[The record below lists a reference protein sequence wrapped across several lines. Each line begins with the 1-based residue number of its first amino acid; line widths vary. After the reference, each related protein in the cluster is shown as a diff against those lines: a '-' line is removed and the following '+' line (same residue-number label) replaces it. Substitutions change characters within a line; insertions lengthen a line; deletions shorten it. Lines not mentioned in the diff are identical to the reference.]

1 MRKVRNMTYDGSL
14 KFDTKIDSSGFD
26 KGISLLKKAAAGLGL
41 AKLTNEIIDVG
52 ATFEASMSQ
61 VAAISMATEEEF
73 EALSA
78 AAKEMG
84 ATTKYTAAE
93 AADGLQYLSLAGYSA
108 AESIEALP
116 KVLRLAQAGGM
127 DLAYASD
134 LLTDSMA
141 VMGLGIKDMDNF
153 SDQLA
158 MAASKSNTSVA
169 QLGEAVL
176 VAGGQAKLASM
187 STEEMNTALG
197 ILADNGIKGSEG
209 GTALRN
215 TLKNLYTPTSQSA
228 KVMKKLGLSTSD
240 AQGNLRDAQDVLK
253 DLKKSLDGMSES
265 KRIETMGDIFDTRTI
280 AAASALLENCGDRW
294 DELEGYLSDCDGA
307 AKRMAD
313 TMNDNLRGR
322 LDEMSSAAEA
332 LGITVFEKAAPGLK
346 TLAEA
351 ATSAISAV
359 DLFAQNGGLD
369 IISNVAPILLAGA
382 AGYMTYTG
390 AIKLAATAQAAF
402 NAVSMANPIGLAI
415 AGATMLTVATV
426 KLTKA
431 AIEPQVT
438 AELERTQAIR
448 DNIRAMKDSSLES
461 NAQAKAALAETD
473 RIKGLADE
481 LRELVDTNGKVQDSD
496 KDRVNYILGELNNA
510 LGTEYKLVDDNVQKW
525 NELEGSV
532 DKVIQK
538 QQAQALLDSVSGEYQ
553 EANANKK
560 TYADEVASASAR
572 ITEIETR
579 IAQLKDIDRQI
590 QESYDNYEKHQELL
604 SSVGLKRRH
613 QLTREISELESELIR
628 VTERHDAASAQWNLN
643 NETIMRYEAL
653 KTASLSGNYEELEK
667 AIADFSQTIITAN
680 SLANASDY
688 ERENVLKTQLAE
700 QITLY
705 NGVCSEMAAGT
716 EGFTESLVNDYAD
729 AVAKSVGEFV
739 KGGGDLSSAVAIFN
753 EKGLVL
759 SDELINAMAA
769 EIGVGTET
777 IRQAITD
784 TITNAETEAK
794 IKATEAGTSI
804 GGNLSAGIVVG
815 MQQGAWQVNSA
826 GASLVQAALTGATNK
841 AVIRS
846 PSHVFRDQVGY
857 MMSLGVAYGVEDGIP
872 VAAQAM
878 ERLCDGLITEAKD
891 SQERQEKLQ
900 QRVLQSLKNS
910 FDLGLI
916 TEEQYYSQLTKLRDS
931 YFAAGAEKWE
941 KYTLEIL
948 KHNIDATE
956 KQRDA
961 LAKIYDDIA
970 NNITDKIDEIGDAQA
985 SLADGMRSMTNGV
998 STITYKGLGADGG
1011 DIVDTVLDVNSLR
1024 EANNTK
1030 EAFQNAALA
1039 AKDRIAAALGE
1050 ENKELTAQIYDTI
1063 RTMGADEGLAF
1074 ANAIL
1079 DANNNTF
1086 SEWIAEQIRGAG
1098 LNDEVARSLYAED
1111 MENMGEQLAEEMY
1124 SAWDA
1129 ELAKQFGQLPADF
1142 WELGGE
1148 AAAGFYD
1155 GFMSDIEGYIADI
1168 EEQISMRISGY
1179 SADGGFGG
1187 TNINGSYNTT
1197 SYTIQTPGGSEGSW
1211 IRAIKDRETIE
1222 KMTGGY

>member
-1 MRKVRNMTYDGSL
+1 MAYDGSL

-26 KGISLLKKAAAGLGL
+26 KGLSMLKKAAAGLSL
-41 AKLTNEIIDVG
+41 AKLTDEIIDVG

-93 AADGLQYLSLAGYSA
+93 AADGLQYLSLAGYTA

-176 VAGGQAKLASM
+176 VAGGQAKLAAM

-228 KVMKKLGLSTSD
+228 KVMKNLGISTAD
-240 AQGNLRDAQDVLK
+240 AEGNLRDAQDVLK

-280 AAASALLENCGDRW
+280 AAASALLENCGERW
-294 DELEGYLSDCDGA
+294 DELEGYLSECDGA

-322 LDEMSSAAEA
+322 VDEMSSAAEA
-332 LGITVFEKAAPGLK
+332 LGITIFEKAAPGLK
-346 TLAEA
+346 ALAET
-351 ATSAISAV
+351 ATTTISAV
-359 DLFAQNGGLD
+359 DSFLQDGGLD
-369 IISNVAPILLAGA
+369 IISNVAPMLLAGA

-390 AIKLAATAQAAF
+390 AIKLAAMAQAAF
-402 NAVSMANPIGLAI
+402 NAVSMTNPVGLMVAAIGALTGAAI
-415 AGATMLTVATV
+415 ACDVALNGT
-426 KLTKA
+426 TR
-431 AIEPQVT
+431 AIKK
-438 AELERTQAIR
+438 ERQEYEDAK
-448 DNIRAMKDSSLES
+448 RAVNED
-461 NAQAKAALAETD
+461 AQAKAQQIERAQT
-473 RIKGLADE
+473 LADE
-481 LRELVDTNGKVQDSD
+481 LYRLVDANGRVRAGYE
-496 KDRVNYILGELNNA
+496 DRVKYILGELSA
-510 LGTEYKLVDDNVQKW
+510 ATGQEIQIVD
-525 NELEGSV
+525 G
-532 DKVIQK
+532 VIQK
-538 QQAQALLDSVSGEYQ
+538 YGELKDELNDVLKQKEAAALVEGVNENYNAAVASIEEYRQKTIDLRGELDLLLDKYKDEIATTGMIPQVVIAATAAYQ
-553 EANANKK
+553 ESEKQ
-560 TYADEVASASAR
+560 YAQC
-572 ITEIETR
+572 TEDKIKYGEMLE
-579 IAQLKDIDRQI
+579 QF
-590 QESYDNYEKHQELL
+590 EL
-604 SSVGLKRRH
+604 
-613 QLTREISELESELIR
+613 
-628 VTERHDAASAQWNLN
+628 
-643 NETIMRYEAL
+643 
-653 KTASLSGNYEELEK
+653 GNYEEFKKLYRSYNGIMQGNAATALTTFQQKRDTYEK
-667 AIADFSQTIITAN
+667 EKDILM
-680 SLANASDY
+680 SLLQRAEAAGN
-688 ERENVLKTQLAE
+688 TQLAE
-700 QITLY
+700 EFKNQLATIDAELGKLETSIT
-705 NGVCSEMAAGT
+705 
-716 EGFTESLVNDYAD
+716 
-729 AVAKSVGEFV
+729 
-739 KGGGDLSSAVAIFN
+739 
-753 EKGLVL
+753 
-759 SDELINAMAA
+759 DELR
-769 EIGVGTET
+769 T
-777 IRQAITD
+777 IAQTSL
-784 TITNAETEAK
+784 TEAK
-794 IKATEAGTSI
+794 AI
-804 GGNLSAGIVVG
+804 GVNISSGIVVG

-826 GASLVQAALTGATNK
+826 GASLVRAAFTGATDA

-872 VAAQAM
+872 VAVQSM
-878 ERLCDGLITEAKD
+878 EKLCAGLVGEAKD
-891 SQERQEKLQ
+891 AAERQEKLQ

-916 TEEQYYSQLTKLRDS
+916 TEEQYYEQLTKLRDS
-931 YFAAGAEKWE
+931 YFAAGSEEWE

-948 KHNIDATE
+948 KYNIDAAE
-956 KQRDA
+956 EQRNA
-961 LAKIYDDIA
+961 LKKIYDDIA
-970 NNITDKIDEIGDAQA
+970 YNITDKLDEIGDAQT
-985 SLADGMRSMTNGV
+985 SLADSLKSMASGV
-998 STITYKGLGADGG
+998 STITYKGLGADGS
-1011 DIVDTVLDVNSLR
+1011 DIVDTVLDVNGLR
-1024 EANNTK
+1024 KANDTK

-1039 AKDRIAAALGE
+1039 AKDRIKTALGE

-1079 DANNNTF
+1079 NANDDTF
-1086 SEWIAEQIRGAG
+1086 SEWIAQQIRGAG
-1098 LNDEVARSLYAED
+1098 LNDGVAQSLYAED
-1111 MENMGEQLAEEMY
+1111 MQNMGEHLIGELY

-1129 ELAKQFGQLPADF
+1129 ELEKQFGQLPGDF
-1142 WELGGE
+1142 WDIGAE
-1148 AAAGFYD
+1148 AANGFYE
-1155 GFMSDIEGYIADI
+1155 GFLNDINAYMAELERQITTRIASFAPMIEGVG
-1168 EEQISMRISGY
+1168 GY
-1179 SADGGFGG
+1179 GG
-1187 TNINGSYNTT
+1187 TITSTT
-1197 SYTIQTPGGSEGSW
+1197 YSPSYTINAPSGDAQSITNS
-1211 IRAIKDRETIE
+1211 IKNYETAK

>member
-14 KFDTKIDSSGFD
+14 KFDTKIDGSGFD

-127 DLAYASD
+127 ELAYASD

-402 NAVSMANPIGLAI
+402 NAVSMANPIGLMAAAIGVLTGAAI
-415 AGATMLTVATV
+415 ACDVALNGT
-426 KLTKA
+426 TR
-431 AIEPQVT
+431 AIKK
-438 AELERTQAIR
+438 ERQEYENAK
-448 DNIRAMKDSSLES
+448 RAVNED
-461 NAQAKAALAETD
+461 AQAKAQQIERAQT
-473 RIKGLADE
+473 LADE
-481 LRELVDTNGKVQDSD
+481 LYRLVDANGRVKAGYE
-496 KDRVNYILGELNNA
+496 DRVKYILGELSA
-510 LGTEYKLVDDNVQKW
+510 ATGQEIQIVD
-525 NELEGSV
+525 G
-532 DKVIQK
+532 VIQK
-538 QQAQALLDSVSGEYQ
+538 YGE
-553 EANANKK
+553 
-560 TYADEVASASAR
+560 
-572 ITEIETR
+572 
-579 IAQLKDIDRQI
+579 LKDKLNDVLKQKEAAALVEGVNENYNVAVTSIEKYRQKMIDLRGELELVTEKSQDEI
-590 QESYDNYEKHQELL
+590 ATTGMIPQAMIAATAAYEEAKNQYAQCTEDKVKYGEMLTQYELGNYDEFKKLYRAYDGIMQGNATTALTTFQQKRDTYEK
-604 SSVGLKRRH
+604 
-613 QLTREISELESELIR
+613 
-628 VTERHDAASAQWNLN
+628 
-643 NETIMRYEAL
+643 
-653 KTASLSGNYEELEK
+653 EK
-667 AIADFSQTIITAN
+667 ATLTD
-680 SLANASDY
+680 LL
-688 ERENVLKTQLAE
+688 REAEAAGDTQLAE
-700 QITLY
+700 EFKNQLATIDTELGELETSIT
-705 NGVCSEMAAGT
+705 
-716 EGFTESLVNDYAD
+716 
-729 AVAKSVGEFV
+729 
-739 KGGGDLSSAVAIFN
+739 
-753 EKGLVL
+753 
-759 SDELINAMAA
+759 DELR
-769 EIGVGTET
+769 T
-777 IRQAITD
+777 IAQTSL
-784 TITNAETEAK
+784 TEAN
-794 IKATEAGTSI
+794 AI
-804 GGNLSAGIVVG
+804 GANIRSGIVVG

-931 YFAAGAEKWE
+931 YFAAGSEKWE

-948 KHNIDATE
+948 KHNIDAAE

-1011 DIVDTVLDVNSLR
+1011 DIVDTVLDVNRLR

-1074 ANAIL
+1074 ANAVL
-1079 DANNNTF
+1079 NANDNTF

-1168 EEQISMRISGY
+1168 EEQISMKISGY